1 MSAKDL
7 PTLYY
12 VHDPMCSWC
21 YAFEPV
27 WGRVREMVAGR
38 VAVKNVLGG
47 LAPDSDVAMAEEMQ
61 RYLIGTWRRI
71 EGVVPGTVFNYQF
84 WKRCKPRRSTYLACR
99 AVIAA
104 RDQGPEHEIAMILAI
119 QQAYYREARNP
130 SLPETLTEI
139 AGEIGL
145 NTTSFSVFLASDDCE
160 KNLQE
165 ELALARSL
173 GGSGFPSLILV
184 RGRDAKQ
191 IQYDYNDADATAR
204 FIIEGKVS
212 SAMR

>member
-1 MSAKDL
+1 MMSAKNL

-27 WGRVREMVAGR
+27 WGCVREMVTGR
-38 VAVKNVLGG
+38 VAIKNVLGG
-47 LAPDSDVAMAEEMQ
+47 LAPDSDVPMPEEM
-61 RYLIGTWRRI
+61 RRHLIGTWRRI
-71 EGVVPGTVFNYQF
+71 ENVVPGTVFNYEF
-84 WKRCKPRRSTYLACR
+84 WEHCEPRRSTYLACR

-104 RDQGPEHEIAMILAI
+104 RDQGPEHEIAMIVAI
-119 QQAYYREARNP
+119 QHAYYREARNP

-145 NTTSFSVFLASDDCE
+145 NTMSFAAFLTSDDCE
-160 KNLQE
+160 KRLQE

-173 GGSGFPSLILV
+173 GGSGFPSLILKS
-184 RGRDAKQ
+184 GRDAKQ

-204 FIIEGKVS
+204 LIIEGNL
-212 SAMR
+212 AQ